1 MDCVDEFYR
10 YKDLSLLKKTTL
22 VIPTNNRNYYLSRC
36 LWYHA
41 HFPFGEII
49 IADSSSEDKKNVNQE
64 ITQKIIKKF
73 GTRVR
78 YLEYEQETE
87 IYGGDIVKKWGNA
100 VQHVETEYTQICT
113 DKQFLIP
120 TSICKSIQYLEKNN
134 DYASAGGK
142 EYQLQTKKDDIRDPS
157 GYFLVLGDATRVS
170 ETSNNSTERFI
181 HSFVCLSPMHNGL
194 ILQATKSKILKYLY
208 SQVLQYDVND
218 SKHSEILLGHLG
230 HIYGKY
236 HCLEN
241 EIYLIRDNRGIQH
254 DKKIKPTIGSNES
267 SASKFQNIYRE
278 LGDKPEFY
286 EKFKNCLVNQ
296 LTIYNEITFENAQ
309 RLVDDIVKKRLEA
322 CNDPPTL
329 RSIMATRHPFLLD
342 IWYNLPTEL
351 QNVINKST
359 SKTCKFTLPTNRIN
373 KFSDKTKPE
382 SIVIKIVET
391 TAYLQSDDL
400 PIPLNY

>member
-1 MDCVDEFYR
+1 MDYVDEFYR

-49 IADSSSEDKKNVNQE
+49 IADSSPEDKKMVNRDT
-64 ITQKIIKKF
+64 TQKIIKKF
-73 GTRVR
+73 GTRLK

-87 IYGGDIVKKWGNA
+87 IYGGDIVRKWEDALQN
-100 VQHVETEYTQICT
+100 VETEYTQICT

-120 TSICKSIQYLEKNN
+120 TSICKAIKFLEKNN

-142 EYQLQTKKDDIRDPS
+142 EYQLQTKKDNIQDAS

-170 ETSNNSTERFI
+170 EASNNSTERFI
-181 HSFVCLSPMHNGL
+181 HSFTCLSPMHNGL
-194 ILQATKSKILKYLY
+194 ILQVTKSKIVKYIY
-208 SQVLQYDVND
+208 TQVLQYDVCD
-218 SKHSEILLGHLG
+218 SKHGEILLGHLG
-230 HIYGKY
+230 HICGKY

-254 DKKIKPTIGSNES
+254 DKKIKHTICSNES

-278 LGDKPEFY
+278 FGEKPEFY
-286 EKFKNCLVNQ
+286 EKFKNCLINQ
-296 LTIYNEITFENAQ
+296 LVLSGEMTPENAEN
-309 RLVDDIVKKRLEA
+309 LVDNIVKKRLEE

-329 RSIMATRHPFLLD
+329 RSIMAAKHPFLLD
-342 IWYNLPTEL
+342 IWYTLPDNL
-351 QNVINKST
+351 QKIINNGT
-359 SKTCKFTLPTNRIN
+359 SKIFKFTLPTDRIN
-373 KFSDKTKPE
+373 KFSGNTKPE
-382 SIVIKIVET
+382 NIVIQIVET
-391 TAYLQSDDL
+391 TAHLQADDQ
-400 PIPLNY
+400 PIPLN